1 LICERKQARGPTH
14 SQTDITQDDMRR
26 TLRLGTTILT
36 LLVSSLLSSCVNNPD
51 EKRPYDPDPLGYAKV
66 ASNAPLKLGVIQS
79 FSGKVAPLGKEQ
91 MRGLELALA
100 RRNGKLLGHEVKL
113 LVEDSG
119 CQPEGGANAAL
130 KIVADPE
137 VVAIF
142 GTTCSSDAATA
153 SEVMSKSSLCMISGN
168 NSAAYLTS
176 IGGKKARHWQPG
188 YFRTAPNE
196 EFSGPAAATYAY
208 EKLGIRKAA
217 TVNDGD
223 IYTCGLTEGFENKF
237 KALGGKIVLSG
248 TVNKNDTNMDP
259 LLRAVEN
266 SAAELIFFP
275 LFQPEGNLLL
285 LQARKRPALR
295 KTVFMSD
302 GSLIEESFIASVK
315 DAAIGMYFIGPTP
328 PAKSPALDGLLFE
341 YRKRYKAEPSTYY
354 YTSAF
359 DAAEI
364 LFTAIEKAAREEKDG
379 VLYIG
384 RQALRDTLRATRDHQ
399 GVSGRLTCN
408 EFGDCTPPRFNVL
421 RLKDP
426 AAGVEGLKA
435 NIQSTYSPTP

>member
-1 LICERKQARGPTH
+1 MKERSQPGQPF
-14 SQTDITQDDMRR
+14 QTDITQEDMHR
-26 TLRLGTTILT
+26 TLRNCFVILA
-36 LLVSSLLSSCVNNPD
+36 LLVVSTLSSCAGNPD
-51 EKRPYDPDPLGYAKV
+51 ENKPNYSDPLGFAKI
-66 ASNAPLKLGVIQS
+66 APNAPLKLGVIQS

-130 KIVADPE
+130 RIVADPE

-153 SEVMSKSSLCMISGN
+153 SEVMSRAGLCMISGN

-223 IYTCGLTEGFENKF
+223 IYTSGLTEGFEHKF

-248 TVNKNDTNMDP
+248 TVNKNDTNMGP

-266 SAAELIFFP
+266 SEAELIFFP

-285 LQARKRPALR
+285 LQARKRPALK

-315 DAAIGMYFIGPTP
+315 EAAIGMYFIGPTP
-328 PAKSPALDGLLFE
+328 PAKSPALDGLLLE
-341 YRKRYKAEPSTYY
+341 YRKRNNAEPSTYY
-354 YTSAF
+354 YTSAY
-359 DAAEI
+359 DAAEL
-364 LFTAIEKAAREEKDG
+364 LFTAIEKAAREDKRG
-379 VLYIG
+379 FLYIG
-384 RQALRDTLRATRDHQ
+384 RQTLRDTLRATRDHQ
-399 GVSGRLTCN
+399 GVGGRLTCN
-408 EFGDCTPPRFNVL
+408 EFGDCASASFNVL

-426 AAGVEGLKA
+426 AAGVEGLKS
-435 NIQSTYSPTP
+435 NIQYTYSPAP